1 MFSID
6 KCTSLSSP
14 LVNYP
19 AKKFYTIGHQ
29 ELSYGQLWQCQGID
43 VFKCFSLSLTS
54 EHIKLEQARSK
65 VETANESEM
74 RHPRSSIT

>member
-6 KCTSLSSP
+6 KRISLSSR
-14 LVNYP
+14 LGYYT

-43 VFKCFSLSLTS
+43 VFNYFSSSPTS
-54 EHIKLEQARSK
+54 EQNKLEQA
-65 VETANESEM
+65 
-74 RHPRSSIT
+74 